1 MLYDVIITLITTD
14 TVSDCGRRS
23 PLMFIDQH
31 FEKKINSLSPEIPSR
46 KPFLLYQC
54 FYMCETKSLTVLQHA
69 VCCDFFPVFFF
80 LPGCPIIIV
89 IFVCIFCLKKNAGFR
104 VCLPCFIFNLKTN
117 CHYLM
122 QSCLTW
128 FELRPTILTLFTT
141 TRFVLPRSNILRT
154 EGPDK
159 TMKKNIRI
167 MLACTF
173 IFLC

>member
-89 IFVCIFCLKKNAGFR
+89 IFVCIFCLKKKKRVLGF
-104 VCLPCFIFNLKTN
+104 VCLALFLILKLTVITWCRVVWPDLN
-117 CHYLM
+117 WDQQYWHYLL
-122 QSCLTW
+122 QHASYCHVATFYEQKGQTKRW
-128 FELRPTILTLFTT
+128 
-141 TRFVLPRSNILRT
+141 
-154 EGPDK
+154 
-159 TMKKNIRI
+159 KKI
-167 MLACTF
+167 
-173 IFLC
+173 